1 MSNLARRFVWNYFK
15 RTTPLF
21 NRVLFLFLMSAI
33 LFGCIPSSNDVRKA
47 GIAISF
53 DDHFIKDW
61 YALRP
66 MFKKYNAKVTFFITC
81 SDSLNSEEITLLK
94 QLESEGHE
102 IGFHGTIHGRATDLI
117 AAHGPQGYIDTEL
130 APGLGYLAAAGFK
143 PTSYAHPGGNHNARV
158 DSVLLSNGFKIL
170 RDVAISRRK
179 YSGIPLYIM
188 APRIMPWIY
197 YSFNKNP
204 IVDALLID
212 TDSELTMP
220 EMKEAIAT
228 AKSNGT
234 ALMIFGHQ
242 PLKHEPVNGA
252 YGFDIQFLE
261 NILREAS
268 QQGLKYYTMS
278 ELVE

>member
-1 MSNLARRFVWNYFK
+1 MVV
-15 RTTPLF
+15 P
-21 NRVLFLFLMSAI
+21 I
-33 LFGCIPSSNDVRKA
+33 GCVPSSNEVGKA

-66 MFKKYNAKVTFFITC
+66 MFEKYNAKVTFFITC
-81 SDSLNSEEITLLK
+81 PDSLNTEEILLLK
-94 QLESEGHE
+94 QLENEGHE

-117 AAHGPQGYIDTEL
+117 AAHGPHGYIDTEL
-130 APGLGYLAAAGFK
+130 APGLGYLAAAGFR
-143 PTSYAHPGGNHNARV
+143 PTAYAHPGGNHNARV
-158 DSVLLSNGFKIL
+158 DSVLLNNGFKIL
-170 RDVAISRRK
+170 RDVSISRRK
-179 YSGIPLYIM
+179 VFGIPLYTI

-197 YSFNKNP
+197 YSFDKNP

-212 TDSELTMP
+212 YDSELTVH
-220 EMKEAIAT
+220 EMNEAIAT

-234 ALMIFGHQ
+234 ALMVFGHQ
-242 PLKHEPVNGA
+242 PLKSAPVNGE

-261 NILREAS
+261 QILKEAS
-268 QQGLKYYTMS
+268 HQKLHYYTMS